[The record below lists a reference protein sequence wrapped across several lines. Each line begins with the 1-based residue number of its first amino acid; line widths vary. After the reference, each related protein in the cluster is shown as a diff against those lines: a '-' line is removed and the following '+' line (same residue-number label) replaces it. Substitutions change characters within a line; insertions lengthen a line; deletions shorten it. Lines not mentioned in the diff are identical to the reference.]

1 MHELAAQFDDRRS
14 QAPVCDSVG
23 NAALADGRLTE
34 AREAWLKLTELD
46 HEHVPEFRYRTA
58 HAALWNRDVAAMR
71 DDLAAIEATGVHGN
85 VVDARRVT
93 IEGGIAALEG
103 RRAEAL
109 SLYRDAI
116 QKWRDLRQPWDE
128 ALTVIG
134 AATVLGVDD
143 PEIRRAA
150 AQTRE
155 FLVRVRAAPFVQR
168 LDAAIEHSA
177 RSEKTGEPPPVARMT
192 EAAPQ
197 PEEATSPGG

>member
-1 MHELAAQFDDRRS
+1 
-14 QAPVCDSVG
+14 VCDPIG
-23 NAALADGRLTE
+23 NAALADGRLHD
-34 AREAWLKLTELD
+34 AREAWLKLTKLD
-46 HEHVPEFRYRTA
+46 HDQVTEFRYRTA
-58 HAALWNRDVAAMR
+58 HPALWGGDVAAMR
-71 DDLAAIEATGVHGN
+71 DDLAAIAATGIHGN
-85 VVDARRVT
+85 VVEARRTT
-93 IEGGIAALEG
+93 IEAGIAALEG

-168 LDAAIEHSA
+168 LDAALEHAA

-192 EAAPQ
+192 EPAPQ
-197 PEEATSPGG
+197 PEEATSPGA